1 MDSAAI
7 VHHRKFNGTR
17 SFASSHG
24 EQRGRE
30 AESRV
35 ARALGSAVAG
45 NNNSRVADFV
55 ADEGMRGTYDLNGCR
70 IFVNDNDVA
79 LGNVAAKL

>member
-1 MDSAAI
+1 MDSAAMAA
-7 VHHRKFNGTR
+7 R
-17 SFASSHG
+17 SFIIASLMERAALPAVTVSSEG
-24 EQRGRE
+24 GRE

-55 ADEGMRGTYDLNGCR
+55 AEEGSGVLL
-70 IFVNDNDVA
+70 I
-79 LGNVAAKL
+79 

>member
-1 MDSAAI
+1 MNSAAMAA
-7 VHHRKFNGTR
+7 R
-17 SFASSHG
+17 SFIIASLMERAALPAVTVSSEG
-24 EQRGRE
+24 GRE

-55 ADEGMRGTYDLNGCR
+55 AEEGSKVLL
-70 IFVNDNDVA
+70 I
-79 LGNVAAKL
+79 

>member
-1 MDSAAI
+1 MERAALPA
-7 VHHRKFNGTR
+7 VTV
-17 SFASSHG
+17 SSEG
-24 EQRGRE
+24 GRE

-55 ADEGMRGTYDLNGCR
+55 AEEGSEVLL
-70 IFVNDNDVA
+70 I
-79 LGNVAAKL
+79 

>member
-17 SFASSHG
+17 GFASSHG

-55 ADEGMRGTYDLNGCR
+55 AEGGSEVLL
-70 IFVNDNDVA
+70 I
-79 LGNVAAKL
+79 

>member
-17 SFASSHG
+17 GFASSHG
-24 EQRGRE
+24 EQRGRERE

-55 ADEGMRGTYDLNGCR
+55 AEEGSKVLL
-70 IFVNDNDVA
+70 I
-79 LGNVAAKL
+79 

>member
-1 MDSAAI
+1 MAAA
-7 VHHRKFNGTR
+7 R
-17 SFASSHG
+17 SFIIASLMERAALPAVTVSSEG
-24 EQRGRE
+24 GRE

-55 ADEGMRGTYDLNGCR
+55 AGEGSEVLL
-70 IFVNDNDVA
+70 I
-79 LGNVAAKL
+79 